1 MKREI
6 SRLITMLL
14 ALLIGIGVCVATASA
29 EDPDDDG
36 NYPLWFGETQV
47 TTENKDKI
55 PVTGGTAKY
64 DPSTCTLTLKDV
76 TGVDGQTESCA
87 ILYKGE
93 GKDGVLTIVLEGE
106 SVIKAKNACINSMK
120 ASITFTG
127 SGTLF
132 AEGYAFPGV
141 HSSKD
146 ITVSKGVSVIA
157 NSYGPHAGGFHA
169 ERHFISEGNVQAY
182 GGGWGISA
190 NRNLVINGGTVYARA
205 DDFGL
210 FAGDNITVSGDKT
223 VVMSSVTSAEG
234 DLLAI
239 CADDNLEIGANL
251 TVITPASSSLGE
263 YFHVRRSETVETIL
277 DSDSKSATEIMIKGD
292 AVDCYSLWVGGT
304 FVTSQNKDNIP
315 VKGGTAS
322 FDPAT
327 TTLTLSNVSNVISQ
341 FWDRKSALRY
351 EGDNTLTINLVGENT
366 ISKGVN
372 ALVTKHDLVFNG
384 NGSLSVTGGDEYYG
398 IFSYG
403 SIEISAYCTISA
415 ETGLDWPGIQA
426 LKDYSSKGNVVAV
439 GGSFGI
445 QGENIT
451 ITAGSVEATGSWIG
465 LKAETISLSGAETTV
480 IARYTK
486 EKTDPSDGDR
496 AAILTH
502 KDNGLTVGSEMNVKK
517 PKPYNTDG
525 KTFYEGDSTTP
536 AKEVIIGPVKTY
548 PIWIGFTTVTDEN
561 KDCIPFEKG
570 FAQYVP
576 ETNTLIF
583 NNILKRNEDENG
595 EKDSTVEDPPFY
607 FGYDGTDGDLNVELV
622 GTNYIDC
629 QNLGY
634 ICNTGKGLVFKG
646 TGTLTLNCIGSGTGF
661 VVPGD
666 LVIEEGATV
675 NVSILQGDGF
685 QAYSDF
691 ICKGTATVTGDDG
704 YAVSGV
710 SCRGKVLITGTF
722 TATEVTVYGIEGIET
737 EGTVEINGG
746 KVSVN
751 GILVE
756 KGALTIS
763 NESVVESNARYH
775 EKVFGSYGPSYG
787 LCAATGITIT
797 DSTVTATSDMTD
809 AIHCE
814 DPDYGSAKITI
825 ENSTVVAKSVPKAD
839 ETKCPGRGIFNKE
852 GTVSMKNSDVTAEG
866 TEGIYTEWGEV
877 IIEGGSVKA
886 DGKDAPGS
894 EYADKGYGIYVGH
907 DNLELTDGT
916 LTVNSTMNG
925 IFVSSGSYIQRGG
938 ELICKGGIGALKGI
952 GILAGT
958 GTQAEP
964 KVTVEVAEGAN
975 SAVGTWGLYIA
986 SGTVSIKGGTY
997 GVIIGSEDPSSDGLE
1012 VENTA
1017 TKVVIEGTKQ
1027 AILLE
1032 HDDVDKKIVL
1042 GNEIV
1047 IREPEKGK
1055 VSDDKRDFLD
1065 ANGAVAKKVVLV
1077 KDCEISFEPDGGT
1090 GSMEGSTADSGSDY
1104 ELPECSI
1111 TPPSGK
1117 GFAGWKIGSSDDI
1130 KQPGSKIIVSGSVV
1144 ITPVWEKLSY
1154 KISKGADSTWT
1165 GGDLEIIVKAE
1176 PDDSACFE
1184 NFLGV
1189 SVDGTAWTN
1198 GQQYDGSKGST
1209 KILIKEE
1216 TLKALSEGNHD
1227 IVIAFTD
1234 TEIKTSVTIS
1244 KQTSDGGTDNNGT
1257 DNGNNG
1263 GTDGQATDGGNNG
1276 SLESPPTGDTM
1287 PYMVF
1292 LLVAVIAFAGIG
1304 ATVILRRRSERE

>member
-36 NYPLWFGETQV
+36 KYPLWFGETQV
-47 TTENKDKI
+47 TDENKDKI
-55 PVTGGTAKY
+55 SFEEGFAKY
-64 DPSTCTLTLKDV
+64 
-76 TGVDGQTESCA
+76 
-87 ILYKGE
+87 I
-93 GKDGVLTIVLEGE
+93 
-106 SVIKAKNACINSMK
+106 
-120 ASITFTG
+120 
-127 SGTLF
+127 
-132 AEGYAFPGV
+132 
-141 HSSKD
+141 
-146 ITVSKGVSVIA
+146 
-157 NSYGPHAGGFHA
+157 
-169 ERHFISEGNVQAY
+169 
-182 GGGWGISA
+182 
-190 NRNLVINGGTVYARA
+190 
-205 DDFGL
+205 
-210 FAGDNITVSGDKT
+210 
-223 VVMSSVTSAEG
+223 
-234 DLLAI
+234 
-239 CADDNLEIGANL
+239 
-251 TVITPASSSLGE
+251 
-263 YFHVRRSETVETIL
+263 
-277 DSDSKSATEIMIKGD
+277 
-292 AVDCYSLWVGGT
+292 
-304 FVTSQNKDNIP
+304 
-315 VKGGTAS
+315 
-322 FDPAT
+322 
-327 TTLTLSNVSNVISQ
+327 
-341 FWDRKSALRY
+341 
-351 EGDNTLTINLVGENT
+351 
-366 ISKGVN
+366 
-372 ALVTKHDLVFNG
+372 
-384 NGSLSVTGGDEYYG
+384 
-398 IFSYG
+398 
-403 SIEISAYCTISA
+403 
-415 ETGLDWPGIQA
+415 
-426 LKDYSSKGNVVAV
+426 
-439 GGSFGI
+439 
-445 QGENIT
+445 
-451 ITAGSVEATGSWIG
+451 
-465 LKAETISLSGAETTV
+465 
-480 IARYTK
+480 
-486 EKTDPSDGDR
+486 
-496 AAILTH
+496 
-502 KDNGLTVGSEMNVKK
+502 
-517 PKPYNTDG
+517 
-525 KTFYEGDSTTP
+525 
-536 AKEVIIGPVKTY
+536 
-548 PIWIGFTTVTDEN
+548 
-561 KDCIPFEKG
+561 
-570 FAQYVP
+570 P
-576 ETNTLIF
+576 ETNTLIL
-583 NNILKRNEDENG
+583 NNISKKNEDADG
-595 EKDSTVEDPPFY
+595 KKDPTIEDPLFY
-607 FGYDGTDGDLNVELV
+607 FNYLGTDGPLNIELV
-622 GTNYIDC
+622 GTNYFDC
-629 QNLGY
+629 QSCGFQSAPE
-634 ICNTGKGLVFKG
+634 GLVFQG
-646 TGTLTLNCIGSGTGF
+646 TGTLTVNCIVPGSGF
-661 VVPGD
+661 IVAGD
-666 LVIEEGATV
+666 LVIEEGCTV
-675 NVSILQGDGF
+675 NVNVLQGDGF

-737 EGTVEINGG
+737 EGMVEINGG

-825 ENSTVVAKSVPKAD
+825 ENSTVVAKSIPKAD
-839 ETKCPGRGIFNKE
+839 ETKCPGKGIFNKE
-852 GTVSMKNSDVTAEG
+852 GTVSMKNSDVTAAG

-877 IIEGGSVKA
+877 IINGGSVKA
-886 DGKDAPGS
+886 DGKETPGS
-894 EYADKGYGIYVGH
+894 EYSDKGCGIYVGH

-916 LTVNSTMNG
+916 LTVNGALNG

-952 GILAGT
+952 GILAST
-958 GTQAEP
+958 GAQAEP
-964 KVTVEVAEGAN
+964 KVTVEATEGAN

-1077 KDCEISFEPDGGT
+1077 KDCEITFEPDGGT

-1176 PDDSACFE
+1176 PDDSVCFE

-1263 GTDGQATDGGNNG
+1263 SNNGGNNG
-1276 SLESPPTGDTM
+1276 SLESPPTSDTM
-1287 PYMVF
+1287 PYVVF